1 MSKGLF
7 NRLQNELDARQK
19 SPGISMADI
28 LTLPSQLSGLVNW
41 MMRKGDVSLAEVI
54 EFLHAD
60 PSAAKEIL
68 ADLIDKGFAREIDIR
83 GKMSYRIRLAPK
95 KGRDIP
101 ANLWSALDGKAEKEE

>member
-41 MMRKGDVSLAEVI
+41 MMRKGDVSLDEVI
-54 EFLHAD
+54 AFLHAD
-60 PSAAKEIL
+60 QSSAKEIL

-83 GKMSYRIRLAPK
+83 GKTSYRIRLAPK

-101 ANLWSALDGKAEKEE
+101 ANLWSALDDKAGKEE